1 MKKTADDAMATMD
14 LSEPASSASPWLPNY
29 QDASTGIG
37 KGAATLAAALVYAR
51 TGEVRYR
58 DFVIKVNRFVIGSEN
73 SASNN
78 GTGDYDKM
86 LAVMR
91 QISAYVMAA
100 DLVGMNPNITGLR
113 AGWSETVWR
122 TWLGALRT
130 KQVGTTANKDTIVEN
145 NYMAT
150 NHSTWGFASRI
161 AIDIYLGDRVDL
173 AAAVE
178 RVKLFTGE
186 ITTGTP
192 WIKSNAYD
200 PAWACL
206 AGAPAGSFIPIN
218 PSACGADKD
227 GVIVEDASRSAY
239 SFPKWDDAGIDYSFH
254 GYGAQL
260 VAALLLDR
268 QGYDVWNWGDRAF
281 KRVMDR
287 LDRLGVAT
295 GNSRV
300 TATHVS
306 WIPRHFYGV
315 SYPTVAAQPS
325 DTLGYTDWLYGT
337 ATKPAPPRPRRR
349 FTIRT
354 INRDTRNGTALI
366 AVRVP
371 QAGKLVVS
379 GRGLRRVTK
388 RPVRAGT
395 VEVRLRPTI
404 RTRRVLNRNG
414 RATVRARFRFSQ
426 SVHRPLIRVK
436 TIELRKMRR

>member
-1 MKKTADDAMATMD
+1 MLIDSARLASLPTSGRAYESMKKTADDAMATMD

-100 DLVGMNPNITGLR
+100 DLVGMNPNITGSR

-337 ATKPAPPRPRRR
+337 ATTPAPPRWDSSRRR
-349 FTIRT
+349 S
-354 INRDTRNGTALI
+354 G
-366 AVRVP
+366 
-371 QAGKLVVS
+371 AGS
-379 GRGLRRVTK
+379 
-388 RPVRAGT
+388 
-395 VEVRLRPTI
+395 
-404 RTRRVLNRNG
+404 TRRASR
-414 RATVRARFRFSQ
+414 
-426 SVHRPLIRVK
+426 
-436 TIELRKMRR
+436 